1 MKNKQLHKYTSKAT
15 DTAWGIDTVG
25 LSYDVD
31 LSLCDIDSPFWQSRS
46 SKSLTESTHDVDTFV
61 GQLPLPNGNVR
72 VALYTLR
79 GVCALHFN
87 AARLTHGKSEQLLDA
102 RVLAP
107 LVEAIID
114 ELQHVVWPAFDI
126 VDENGSVVRDPSWN
140 QKMRVKRLDV
150 ARNFNVA
157 HPELVKSGVRQIK
170 SSHQKTMHEY
180 ANAQGG
186 WTLENR
192 TESSGS
198 DRLYDKSAEIASQV
212 TDERLWYENKV
223 FRFEAQLQQDRL
235 KKFGLNNLA
244 GITEES
250 VWDALASR
258 WEATRWGSPL
268 PGTSGLLEAV
278 SHLSPTRQDN
288 LLGYLQRRAAGVTEG
303 MSAHYMRER
312 DKLARSCGL
321 IPGVATEAMGAPDRY
336 LDLFQGAEVPF
347 QSRSQAA

>member
-1 MKNKQLHKYTSKAT
+1 MNNKQAHKHTSMAT
-15 DTAWGIDTVG
+15 DTAWGIDTVT
-25 LSYDVD
+25 LSFDVD

-87 AARLTHGKSEQLLDA
+87 AARLTHGKSDQLLDA
-102 RVLAP
+102 RALSP
-107 LVEAIID
+107 LVEAIVN

-126 VDENGSVVRDPSWN
+126 VDDKGLVTREASWN
-140 QKMRVKRLDV
+140 QQIRVKRLDV

-170 SSHQKTMHEY
+170 SSHQKTLHEY

-186 WTLENR
+186 WTIENK

-212 TDERLWYENKV
+212 TDERLWYEDKV

-235 KKFGLNNLA
+235 KKYGLNKLV
-244 GITEES
+244 GVTEDS
-250 VWDALASR
+250 VWGALASR

-288 LLGYLQRRAAGVTEG
+288 LLGYLQRRAAGAIEG
-303 MSAHYMRER
+303 MSAHYIRER
-312 DKLARSCGL
+312 DKLARLCGL
-321 IPGVATEAMGAPDRY
+321 IPGMATEAMGAPDRY
-336 LDLFQGAEVPF
+336 LDLHLGAEIPI
-347 QSRSQAA
+347 QPRSKAA